1 MERGT
6 GERASALQVP
16 LTVQLDD
23 VIKLCYRI
31 RDGPT
36 QFSRLPIFGN
46 ILCDKLDCPNIRP
59 RGIDNENAAREVAA
73 SGMSLLRVCVVP
85 FP

>member
-1 MERGT
+1 MEHGT

-31 RDGPT
+31 RDGP
-36 QFSRLPIFGN
+36 RLPI
-46 ILCDKLDCPNIRP
+46 ILCDKLDCPDIRP
-59 RGIDNENAAREVAA
+59 RGFDNENAAREVAA